1 MLFGGLAF
9 FLYGMN
15 ILSSGL
21 SKLAGG
27 SLERSL
33 KRMTSNRWKALALGA
48 VVGAIVAF
56 RVKAKREGRG
66 GCGCGC
72 DGCAL
77 RDKCHPTTPDSKNK

>member
-1 MLFGGLAF
+1 MPVVN
-9 FLYGMN
+9 FLIEN
-15 ILSSGL
+15 VATI
-21 SKLAGG
+21 AV
-27 SLERSL
+27 
-33 KRMTSNRWKALALGA
+33 ALVLGA